1 MLDDTASGRA
11 ALSDLVARAHR
22 MVARLVACGYTK
34 RLTRPAA
41 SASRCLKTCLEAMVQ
56 GTDALP
62 ELPVRD
68 ADMRVLL
75 AAFRA
80 RHPGFT
86 EEWM

>member
-1 MLDDTASGRA
+1 
-11 ALSDLVARAHR
+11 
-22 MVARLVACGYTK
+22 
-34 RLTRPAA
+34 
-41 SASRCLKTCLEAMVQ
+41 MVQ